1 MTNPTGVCF
10 LSYKRERASEAGLLV
25 EAFYDHGIQTWQ
37 DISDLPIAVTEAEL
51 ERVIAEDTTSS
62 AVMLVTPEVAKSDVI
77 RKVEAPGIMT
87 RVRAGDGFFAV
98 PVAAGGLGYADVG
111 STLGPMIGLT
121 EMSGF
126 NILKAATDPLDTTF
140 AALVAQRALRERL
153 AAVEKTLAPGEP
165 ITMRVST
172 RVDFPK
178 GPGFALSADLRHRFD
193 GRHAKAG
200 AWNNHLLPAIATI
213 AKTLRQCGG
222 GHPLELS
229 GFPSLPT
236 AVALGSALPSIG
248 PIEVRWLQE
257 QTKFGS
263 PAETWSLKSADAPCG
278 FKADTHPYTP
288 SASDLALLVS
298 VTNDVTHD
306 FRLSSSGLPLR
317 AVVHV
322 APPDPRPARIQLNG
336 GEAKNLACFA
346 IDSLRSAAA
355 KFGARGTI
363 HLFLAVPAG
372 LAVMIGQ
379 QLNTFGRVQTYEH
392 DPAASVPYTPA
403 ALLSPSS

>member
-1 MTNPTGVCF
+1 MTDPTGVCF

-51 ERVIAEDTTSS
+51 ERVIGEDTTSS

-77 RKVEAPGIMT
+77 RKVEAPGIME

-121 EMSGF
+121 AMSGF
-126 NILKAATDPLDTTF
+126 NILKAPADPFDAAF
-140 AALVAQRALRERL
+140 AASVAQRALRERL
-153 AAVEKTLAPGEP
+153 TAVEKTLAPGDP
-165 ITMRVST
+165 ITMQVST
-172 RVDFPK
+172 RVDLPK
-178 GPGFALSADLRHRFD
+178 GPGFALSADFRHRFD

-200 AWNNHLLPAIATI
+200 AWNDHLLPAIGAI
-213 AKTLRQCGG
+213 AQALRQCRG
-222 GHPLELS
+222 GHPVEMS

-248 PIEVRWLQE
+248 PIDVRWVQV
-257 QTKFGS
+257 QAKFGS
-263 PAETWSLKSADAPCG
+263 PAEIWSLQEPEAPCG
-278 FKADTHPYTP
+278 FKVETHPQTP

-306 FRLSSSGLPLR
+306 FSLSSSGLALR

-322 APPDPRPARIQLNG
+322 APPPPRPGRIQLNA
-336 GEAKNLACFA
+336 GEAKNLACVA
-346 IDSLRSAAA
+346 IDALREAAA
-355 KFGARGTI
+355 KYGARGTV

-392 DPAASVPYTPA
+392 DPAAGVPYTPA